1 MSPHSVEN
9 GKVNGKFEKAIG
21 TGAFVVDK
29 TGKESDSIPKAPP
42 EISTEPLCTA
52 EFLESP
58 SSIVWNARL

>member
-29 TGKESDSIPKAPP
+29 TGKENDNEAK
-42 EISTEPLCTA
+42 
-52 EFLESP
+52 
-58 SSIVWNARL
+58 